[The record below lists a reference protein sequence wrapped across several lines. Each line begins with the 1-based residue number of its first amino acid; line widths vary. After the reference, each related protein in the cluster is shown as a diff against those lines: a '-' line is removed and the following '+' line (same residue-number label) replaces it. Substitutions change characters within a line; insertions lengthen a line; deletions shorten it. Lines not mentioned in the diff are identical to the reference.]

1 MNDFAI
7 RRVEE
12 LVKLGDTKPQCHTSG
27 LVEFSE
33 LAERVA
39 DGEVKRVV
47 LYVRHSERP
56 SIDVDDP
63 TFGANLGL
71 TEYGVELCHDVGN
84 SLRKIP
90 ELCAYAS
97 PARRTILTAK
107 EILSSYGV
115 IGEPIVLENNEIS
128 LSGLYTEDAKV
139 LHESYFTRGSD
150 IVNDAYNNGE
160 FVAGYVP
167 RNKAAMAMF
176 NYLTGPELK
185 GNLLMV
191 SHDVF
196 IAAFMSA
203 ISNNGFG
210 ISTND
215 WIGFIQGAALA
226 LEDDG
231 WHMYRVVYDKST
243 AHSIFI
249 Q

>member
-39 DGEVKRVV
+39 NGDVKRVV

-243 AHSIFI
+243 AHSVFI